1 MNVEKIKP
9 LILDCLRIVSTQES
23 IDRILDGIEPNTTD
37 EGLEDELKV
46 KVRELFN
53 EVYKNLQTQ
62 PV

>member
-9 LILDCLRIVSTQES
+9 LILDCARIVSTQES